1 MIKFFIIFIEVY
13 GKTCRLNMS
22 TFFCCCFLKQNKTKA
37 NVSQKE
43 LIGKLILLDTD

>member
-13 GKTCRLNMS
+13 GKTCRLNMV
-22 TFFCCCFLKQNKTKA
+22 TFFCCFLKQSKTKA

-43 LIGKLILLDTD
+43 LIGS